1 MELPCILVLDDEI
14 GICTILSK
22 ILRDQQYD
30 VHAIQSVARAS
41 KAVAERSFDAYLLD
55 YRLQDGTG
63 LQIAEKVRQNG
74 SSAPIILISGYGA
87 VEIGAKAKALDIFDV
102 LEKPFNCER
111 IRSTISQALGT
122 NLLPVPKKVDL
133 ACWPI
138 KQIPHQVQ
146 ALTKNVVR
154 AEFLSPRPHDHSYR

>member
-1 MELPCILVLDDEI
+1 MDLPRVLVLDDQVE
-14 GICTILSK
+14 ICTILSK
-22 ILRDQQYD
+22 LLRDQQYD
-30 VHAIQSVARAS
+30 VHTVQSVARAS

-111 IRSTISQALGT
+111 ICRTISQALDT
-122 NLLPVPKKVDL
+122 SLLPVPKKVDL
-133 ACWPI
+133 AC
-138 KQIPHQVQ
+138 
-146 ALTKNVVR
+146 
-154 AEFLSPRPHDHSYR
+154 